1 MLTTILLPTSLINSL
16 PMKKVFAILIILTSF
31 TACSKK
37 DETPA
42 VPLVKQIVLT
52 LPYITVEKNNT
63 YDDKRRLASVGAAN
77 HIVTYRAG
85 GFEIV
90 LPYDNGDKLITDVN
104 LENGRI
110 STVLSYPSEI
120 ERYNS
125 TFSYD
130 TKGRLIKI
138 IQTRTFNGQIIDT
151 FEYTYSWDDNDNLI
165 AATIPDNQGGSVKTT
180 YSGFSADN
188 VNTLG
193 GKNFG
198 FDYFGT
204 AGYPSN
210 YTPDHNGGPGNTFPG
225 IYAGKILPS
234 VISSLGATTN
244 VIYHK
249 NSQGYIDRIENV
261 NANPADNG
269 VIDIVYE

>member
-1 MLTTILLPTSLINSL
+1 
-16 PMKKVFAILIILTSF
+16 MKKIFAVLIVLFSF
-31 TACSKK
+31 TACSKTS
-37 DETPA
+37 DGPTNA
-42 VPLVKQIVLT
+42 VLLVKQIVLT
-52 LPYITVEKNNT
+52 LPYITAVTNNT
-63 YDDKRRLASVGAAN
+63 YDDKKRLASVGAAN

-90 LPYDNGDKLITDVN
+90 FSYDNGDKLITDVN

-130 TKGRLIKI
+130 SKGRLVKIK
-138 IQTRTFNGQIIDT
+138 QTRTFNGEIIDT
-151 FEYTYSWDDNDNLI
+151 FDYTYTWDDSDNLV
-165 AATIPDNQGGSVKTT
+165 ASTIPDNLGGSIKTT

-188 VNTLG
+188 VNTLT

-210 YTPDHNGGPGNTFPG
+210 YTPNHNGGPGGIFPSV
-225 IYAGKILPS
+225 YAGKILPS
-234 VISSLGATTN
+234 VITSLGVSTNAT
-244 VIYHK
+244 YHK
-249 NSQGYIDRIENV
+249 NTQGYIDRIEHV
-261 NANPADNG
+261 NANNPDDKG
-269 VIDIVYE
+269 VFDIAYQ

>member
-1 MLTTILLPTSLINSL
+1 MKQIL
-16 PMKKVFAILIILTSF
+16 AILILLISF

-37 DETPA
+37 NDSPRNTA
-42 VPLVKQIVLT
+42 APLIKQIVQT
-52 LPYITVEKNNT
+52 LPYITVVTNNT
-63 YDDKRRLASVGAAN
+63 YDDKGRLASVGSAD
-77 HIVTYRAG
+77 HLVTYRAG

-90 LPYDNGDKLITDVN
+90 APYDNGGKLVTDVN

-110 STVLSYPSEI
+110 NTVLSYSSEI

-130 TKGRLIKI
+130 SKGRLVKI
-138 IQTRTFNGQIIDT
+138 EQRRTFNGQIIDT
-151 FEYTYSWDDNDNLI
+151 FEYTYTWDDNDNLI
-165 AATIPDNQGGSVKTT
+165 ASTIPDNLGGSVKTT
-180 YSGFSADN
+180 YSGFSAEN

-210 YTPDHNGGPGNTFPG
+210 YTPNHNGGPGGTFPG

-234 VISSLGATTN
+234 VITSFGVATNAT
-244 VIYHK
+244 YHK
-249 NSQGYIDRIENV
+249 NNQGYIDRIEHV
-261 NANPADNG
+261 NGGNPADKG
-269 VIDIVYE
+269 VFDIAYQ